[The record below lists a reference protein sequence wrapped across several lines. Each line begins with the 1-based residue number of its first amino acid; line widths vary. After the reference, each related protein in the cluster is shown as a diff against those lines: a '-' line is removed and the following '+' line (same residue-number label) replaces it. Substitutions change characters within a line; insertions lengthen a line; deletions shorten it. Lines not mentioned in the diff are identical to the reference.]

1 MIDVEG
7 QERRAHRLRG
17 DDAGNGRRK
26 SGLLFGVGAYAAW
39 GLFPAFF
46 PLLKPAS
53 AVEILAH
60 RIVWCFVLMVVVI
73 AAVRRLG
80 DIRAITWRTWLLLTA
95 ASALISVNWVIYI
108 YAVNNGHVVDAALGY
123 FINPLV
129 TVALGLLVFR
139 ERLNRA
145 QFAALAIA
153 VVAVVV
159 LTVEVGA
166 LPVIGL
172 GLAFSFALYG
182 AVKKVVPT
190 DPRVSVGVEA
200 AIAMP
205 PALAFIV
212 VLQLTGH
219 GSFANHGDGHVVLMI
234 LSGVMTALPLLFFAA
249 AAQRLPLITLGLLFY
264 LTPAM
269 QLTWGVVVGHEPMP
283 PLRWLGFAMIWLALV
298 VFSADALWRGR
309 ADRASLESSYLR

>member
-1 MIDVEG
+1 VND
-7 QERRAHRLRG
+7 RRR
-17 DDAGNGRRK
+17 
-26 SGLLFGVGAYAAW
+26 SGLLFGVGAYVCW
-39 GLFPAFF
+39 GMFPAFF

-53 AVEILAH
+53 AFEVLAH
-60 RIVWCFVLMVVVI
+60 RIVWSFVLMVVVI
-73 AAVRRLG
+73 AVVRRLG
-80 DIRAITWRTWLLLTA
+80 DLRRITGRIWLLLTA
-95 ASALISVNWVIYI
+95 ASALISVNWVIYV
-108 YAVNNGHVVDAALGY
+108 YAVNNDHVVDAALGY

-129 TVALGLLVFR
+129 TVALGLIVFR

-166 LPVIGL
+166 PPYIGL
-172 GLAFSFALYG
+172 GLALSFGLYG

-200 AIAMP
+200 GLATPFA
-205 PALAFIV
+205 AAFIV

-219 GSFANHGDGHVVLMI
+219 GTFTGEGGGHVALMI
-234 LSGVMTALPLLFFAA
+234 LSGVVTALPLLLFAA
-249 AAQRLPLITLGLLFY
+249 AAQRLPLVTMGLLFY

-269 QLTWGVVVGHEPMP
+269 QLSWGVVIGHEPMP
-283 PLRWLGFAMIWLALV
+283 PARWFGFALIWVALL
-298 VFSADALWRGR
+298 VFSVDAVRR
-309 ADRASLESSYLR
+309 ARVDRRVPESSYP